1 MAQVCISIFTVEYV
15 GRVMSVPFS
24 SFLDNSTQLGIDIFQ
39 RKFVYLGESRMNRL
53 WNYITEV
60 RVRVADNEPT
70 KLIRGFEILHTTKHT
85 LP

>member
-1 MAQVCISIFTVEYV
+1 VCVCVCVCVCVMAQVCISIFTVEYV

-60 RVRVADNEPT
+60 RVRVWQITNQ
-70 KLIRGFEILHTTKHT
+70 LN
-85 LP
+85 